1 MFTLQWKRLALLS
14 AGFFLTACGEPD
26 RFAEGWNKGGTLHE
40 ANMRQWALAT
50 NENRLATSADL
61 MLELVPQMPADALP
75 LASALFE
82 KCLTDSARMGPYE
95 YRKVRDKLDFCL
107 EDVLEEAKRME
118 RRTEGAAN
126 DRRETAASKALRA
139 VAT

>member
-1 MFTLQWKRLALLS
+1 MFTLPWRWLSVLS
-14 AGFFLTACGEPD
+14 AGLLLTACGEPD
-26 RFAEGWNKGGTLHE
+26 RFSEGWNKGGTLHD

-82 KCLTDSARMGPYE
+82 KCLTDSARIGPYE
-95 YRKVRDKLDFCL
+95 YRKVRDKLDSCL
-107 EDVLEEAKRME
+107 EDVLEEAKRLQG
-118 RRTEGAAN
+118 RTEDATS
-126 DRRETAASKALRA
+126 DRRETTARKTLRA